1 MTVLVTGAT
10 GFVGSAIARRLLRD
24 GMSVRA
30 IARPHSDRRN
40 LEGLP
45 LEVVDADL
53 NDPDTLRAAVAGC
66 RAVYHAAADYRL
78 WVRDP
83 DAMFRTNVE
92 GTVSLMRAAAD
103 AGVERVVYTSSVATL
118 GIPRDGG
125 PGDEDTPVSLDDM
138 VGPYKRSKFLAEDAV
153 RRLVRDQ
160 GLSAVI
166 VNPSAPVGPHD
177 IKPTP
182 TGRLIADAAAG
193 RIPAFVDTGL
203 NIVHVDDVA
212 EGHILAHDRGTV
224 GERYVLGSQDM
235 TLREIL
241 ATVARA
247 VGRSPP
253 RVRLPHCAAL
263 PIAYVSE
270 AWARLTGGEPRA
282 TVDGVRLARKHMFF
296 SSAKAERELG
306 YRPRPAAE
314 ALLDAARWF
323 QQAGI

>member
-1 MTVLVTGAT
+1 MTALVTGAT

-24 GMSVRA
+24 GKSVRV
-30 IARPHSDRRN
+30 IARPNSDRRN
-40 LEGLP
+40 LDGLD
-45 LEVVDADL
+45 LAVVDADL
-53 NDPDTLRAAVAGC
+53 NDPVSLRQAVSGC
-66 RAVYHAAADYRL
+66 RSVYHAAADYRL

-83 DAMFRTNVE
+83 ESMYRTNVD
-92 GTVSLMRAAAD
+92 GTVALMRAAAD

-118 GIPRDGG
+118 GIPKDGS

-153 RRLVRDQ
+153 RRLVRDE
-160 GLSAVI
+160 GLPAVV
-166 VNPSAPVGPHD
+166 VNPSAPVGPYD

-212 EGHILAHDRGTV
+212 DGHVLAHDRGRL
-224 GERYVLGSQDM
+224 GERYVLGCQDM

-247 VGRSPP
+247 VGRAPP
-253 RVRLPHCAAL
+253 KVRLPHCAAL

-296 SSAKAERELG
+296 SYAKAERELG
-306 YRPRPAAE
+306 YRPRPAEE
-314 ALLDAARWF
+314 ALSDAARWF
-323 QQAGI
+323 LQAGI

>member
-24 GMSVRA
+24 DRSVRV
-30 IARPHSDRRN
+30 IARPNSDRRN
-40 LEGLP
+40 LDGLD
-45 LEVVDADL
+45 LAVVDADL
-53 NDPDTLRAAVAGC
+53 NDPVSLRQAVAGC
-66 RAVYHAAADYRL
+66 RSVYHAAADYRL

-83 DAMFRTNVE
+83 ESMYRTNVD
-92 GTVSLMRAAAD
+92 GTVALMRAAAD

-138 VGPYKRSKFLAEDAV
+138 VGPYKRSKYLAEEAV
-153 RRLVRDQ
+153 RRLVREE
-160 GLSAVI
+160 GLPAVV
-166 VNPSAPVGPHD
+166 VNPSAPVGPYD

-212 EGHILAHDRGTV
+212 DGHVLAHDRGRL
-224 GERYVLGSQDM
+224 GERYVLGCEDM

-253 RVRLPHCAAL
+253 KVRLPHCAAL

-296 SSAKAERELG
+296 SYAKAERELG
-306 YRPRPAAE
+306 YRPRPAEE
-314 ALLDAARWF
+314 ALSDAARWF
-323 QQAGI
+323 LQAGI

>member
-24 GMSVRA
+24 GRSVRV
-30 IARPHSDRRN
+30 IARSNSDRRN
-40 LEGLP
+40 LDGLD
-45 LEVVDADL
+45 LTVVDADL
-53 NDPDTLRAAVAGC
+53 NDPVSLRQAVAGC
-66 RAVYHAAADYRL
+66 RSVYHAAADYRL

-83 DAMFRTNVE
+83 ESMYRTNVD
-92 GTVSLMRAAAD
+92 GTVALMRAAAD

-118 GIPRDGG
+118 GIPKDGS
-125 PGDEDTPVSLDDM
+125 PGDEDTPVSLNDM
-138 VGPYKRSKFLAEDAV
+138 VGPYKRSKYLAEEAV
-153 RRLVRDQ
+153 RRLVHEE
-160 GLSAVI
+160 GLPAVV

-212 EGHILAHDRGTV
+212 DGHVLAHDRGRL
-224 GERYVLGSQDM
+224 GERYVLGCQDM

-253 RVRLPHCAAL
+253 KVRLPHCAAL

-296 SSAKAERELG
+296 SYAKAERELG
-306 YRPRPAAE
+306 YRPRPAEE
-314 ALLDAARWF
+314 ALSDAARWF
-323 QQAGI
+323 LQAGI